1 MACAIIGKVVE
12 RGTDRMVNRNL
23 NDGLPAFLV
32 SNPGL
37 NSGFM
42 IPQYTAAGLMNEI
55 KHLAIPATIDSIP
68 TCAGQEDPVS
78 MSYNAARR
86 ACQAVRKLDYVIAIE
101 IMVALQAIDMLPEKQ
116 SPVTARLHDQV
127 RQQVAYAKEDRFFQP
142 DIEALFQMVRSGEL
156 VNTAEAQLG
165 RSMM

>member
-1 MACAIIGKVVE
+1 MGKRAV
-12 RGTDRMVNRNL
+12 
-23 NDGLPAFLV
+23 P
-32 SNPGL
+32 
-37 NSGFM
+37 
-42 IPQYTAAGLMNEI
+42 
-55 KHLAIPATIDSIP
+55 
-68 TCAGQEDPVS
+68 
-78 MSYNAARR
+78 ARR

>member
-1 MACAIIGKVVE
+1 
-12 RGTDRMVNRNL
+12 MVDRNL

-32 SNPGL
+32 AEPGL
-37 NSGFM
+37 NNGMM
-42 IPQYTAAGLMNEI
+42 IPQYVAAGLVNEI
-55 KHLAIPATIDSIP
+55 KLLAIPASIDSIP

>member
-1 MACAIIGKVVE
+1 M
-12 RGTDRMVNRNL
+12 
-23 NDGLPAFLV
+23 
-32 SNPGL
+32 
-37 NSGFM
+37 
-42 IPQYTAAGLMNEI
+42 
-55 KHLAIPATIDSIP
+55 
-68 TCAGQEDPVS
+68 S